1 MADDYKD
8 YGYESLDPGNGE
20 SGRLLADKIISVVQH
35 HTGIKTICD
44 LGCGNGYISSRLAGL
59 GYTVTGVDASQTGI
73 ELARKNH
80 TSENLS
86 FICARIDEELVNTL
100 SDRQFDLVLSSDV
113 IEHLYRPS
121 DLIEVASAILKPTGY
136 LLVGTPF
143 HGYVK
148 NLILSL
154 LNKWDDHHTVDWEGG
169 HIKFFSVKTLS
180 YLLAQHTYK
189 IISFHYYG
197 RAPLL
202 WKNMICLAQKAA

>member
-8 YGYESLDPGNGE
+8 YGYKTLDPGNGE
-20 SGRLLADKIISVVQH
+20 SGRLLANKIISVVQR
-35 HTGIKTICD
+35 HTGIQTICD
-44 LGCGNGYISSRLAGL
+44 LGCGNGYISSRLAEL

-80 TSENLS
+80 TSKNLS
-86 FICARIDEELVNTL
+86 FICARIDEDLASTL

-113 IEHLYRPS
+113 IEHLYRPA
-121 DLIEVASAILKPTGY
+121 DLIEVTSAILKPTGY

-148 NLILSL
+148 NLVLSL
-154 LNKWDDHHTVDWEGG
+154 LNKWDGHHTVDWEGG

-180 YLLAQHTYK
+180 HLLTKHTYK

-202 WKNMICLAQKAA
+202 WKNMICLAQKAS